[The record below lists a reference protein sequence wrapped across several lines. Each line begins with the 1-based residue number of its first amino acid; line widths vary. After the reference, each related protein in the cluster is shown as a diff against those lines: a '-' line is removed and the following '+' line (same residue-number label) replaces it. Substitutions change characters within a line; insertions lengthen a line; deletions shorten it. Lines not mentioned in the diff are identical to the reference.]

1 MIFLQYLAVQKTK
14 YLIPIEHVEHGDAGG
29 FSSQPFLF
37 SRGYLDEGLPECVDN
52 PRTTWTGKTRVPN
65 FGTWLWYVVIWPC
78 VFNIFRPPFRVFV
91 GNGNWLCSSR
101 KKSLSTA
108 IPRQT
113 VARKASSIEVPEL
126 QAQMVRGPGVDC
138 PQGISRGCQVETR
151 S

>member
-1 MIFLQYLAVQKTK
+1 MIYYDFLAVQKAK

-29 FSSQPFLF
+29 FSS
-37 SRGYLDEGLPECVDN
+37 LDGGLPKCVDN
-52 PRTTWTGKTRVPN
+52 PRTTCTGKTRVPN

-78 VFNIFRPPFRVFV
+78 VSNIFRPPFSQS
-91 GNGNWLCSSR
+91 LCWKR
-101 KKSLSTA
+101 KLALLKQKKTLSTA

-138 PQGISRGCQVETR
+138 PQGVAK
-151 S
+151 